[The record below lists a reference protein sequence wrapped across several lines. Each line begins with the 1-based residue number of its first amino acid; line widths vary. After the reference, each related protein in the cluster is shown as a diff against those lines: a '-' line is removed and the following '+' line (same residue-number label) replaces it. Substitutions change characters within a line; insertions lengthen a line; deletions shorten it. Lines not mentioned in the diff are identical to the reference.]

1 MVGSSAAMVSPPI
14 QLAALAV
21 LKGIQAQQPASMPH
35 WPWWLRLIALLG
47 VLVFIRVVVTFVRG
61 TGRPR

>member
-14 QLAALAV
+14 HFAAFVV
-21 LKGIQAQQPASMPH
+21 LNGMQAQQPASAHH
-35 WPWWLRLIALLG
+35 WPWWLRLLALVG
-47 VLVFIRVVVTFVRG
+47 VFVFIRVVVTFVRG